1 MLIWYLPAVNLILL
15 LPILVIQNEFFCEW
29 CKFFYSVIN
38 GFNVKYFIPQNT
50 FSENLEAL
58 KAPNFI
64 ICQQPWCLQGKTTIS
79 GKGVPPPPPPKKKKQ
94 QTTKKLDTA
103 LPKNTLIFYSL
114 IFQCFTIPSFFRY
127 TQRYKAFLVKYQ
139 KVFFALLDV
148 RKFVGE
154 MGGMLGGRDYCY

>member
-64 ICQQPWCLQGKTTIS
+64 ICQQPWCLQGKTTFS
-79 GKGVPPPPPPKKKKQ
+79 GNGVPPPPPPKKKKKKSNKQ
-94 QTTKKLDTA
+94 QKNWIQPCPKIHWYFIHWYFSALQYLFFLGIHKDTKPSWWNIKKYF
-103 LPKNTLIFYSL
+103 LPY
-114 IFQCFTIPSFFRY
+114 
-127 TQRYKAFLVKYQ
+127 
-139 KVFFALLDV
+139 
-148 RKFVGE
+148 
-154 MGGMLGGRDYCY
+154 

>member
-79 GKGVPPPPPPKKKKQ
+79 ENGVPPKKNKKKQ
-94 QTTKKLDTA
+94 NKKNSNKQQKNWIQPCPKIHWYFIHWYFSA
-103 LPKNTLIFYSL
+103 LQYL
-114 IFQCFTIPSFFRY
+114 FF
-127 TQRYKAFLVKYQ
+127 F
-139 KVFFALLDV
+139 
-148 RKFVGE
+148 
-154 MGGMLGGRDYCY
+154 

>member
-79 GKGVPPPPPPKKKKQ
+79 ENGVPPPQKKKQ
-94 QTTKKLDTA
+94 NKTKKTATNNKKTGYSPAQKYIDILFTDISVLYNTFFFLGIHKDTKPSWWNIKKYF
-103 LPKNTLIFYSL
+103 LPY
-114 IFQCFTIPSFFRY
+114 
-127 TQRYKAFLVKYQ
+127 
-139 KVFFALLDV
+139 
-148 RKFVGE
+148 
-154 MGGMLGGRDYCY
+154 